1 MACADK
7 ATTHTIPKGN
17 LMKKNWLALLL
28 TLAFSGTAPIL
39 HAEDSAIAGNSAT
52 GKSKAGSCGGCH
64 GENGNSAMPTFPKL
78 AQQHSSY
85 LLNQLHAFK
94 DGNRIDAVMAPMAM
108 ALSDAD
114 MLDIAAYYSAQ
125 SISAN
130 PAPTLPPDD
139 NADEPIDANK
149 AKETLKDLLA
159 VGSNLYRNGNLT
171 SEVSA
176 CIACHGPAGEGNKP
190 AAFPALRSQHADY
203 LIKTLI
209 DFKSGARSNNA
220 DNMMVMIAKKMSDEE
235 IKAVSYHISTMK

>member
-1 MACADK
+1 
-7 ATTHTIPKGN
+7 
-17 LMKKNWLALLL
+17 MKKNWLALLL
-28 TLAFSGTAPIL
+28 TLTLPCTAPIL
-39 HAEDSAIAGNSAT
+39 HAEDPVAAGNSAA
-52 GKSKAGSCGGCH
+52 GKGKVSSCGGCH

-94 DGNRIDAVMAPMAM
+94 DGNRNDPVMSPMAM
-108 ALSDAD
+108 PLSDAD

-125 SISAN
+125 NISAN
-130 PAPTLPPDD
+130 PAPTLPPNEDAEAAT
-139 NADEPIDANK
+139 NAKIT
-149 AKETLKDLLA
+149 KETMQALLA

-176 CIACHGPAGEGNKP
+176 CIACHGPSGEGNKP

-203 LIKTLI
+203 LIKTLT
-209 DFKSGARSNNA
+209 DFKSGVRSKNA

>member
-1 MACADK
+1 
-7 ATTHTIPKGN
+7 
-17 LMKKNWLALLL
+17 MKKNWLALLL
-28 TLAFSGTAPIL
+28 TPAFALALSCTAPIL
-39 HAEDSAIAGNSAT
+39 HAEDTVAAGNSAA
-52 GKSKAGSCGGCH
+52 GKGKASSCGGCH

-94 DGNRIDAVMAPMAM
+94 DGSRIDAVMAPMAM

-125 SISAN
+125 SISVN

-139 NADEPIDANK
+139 NADEAVDENK
-149 AKETLKDLLA
+149 AKETLKNLLI

-190 AAFPALRSQHADY
+190 AAFPALRSQHSDY
-203 LIKTLI
+203 LIKTLT
-209 DFKSGARSNNA
+209 DFKSGARSNNP

>member
-7 ATTHTIPKGN
+7 ATTHTIAKVN
-17 LMKKNWLALLL
+17 LMNKIWLALLL
-28 TLAFSGTAPIL
+28 TLALSCTASIL
-39 HAEDSAIAGNSAT
+39 HAEDTVAAGNSAA
-52 GKSKAGSCGGCH
+52 GKGKASSCASCH
-64 GENGNSAMPTFPKL
+64 GENGNSAVATFPKL

-85 LLNQLHAFK
+85 LANQLHAFK
-94 DGNRIDAVMAPMAM
+94 EGVRNNPVMSPMAM

-125 SISAN
+125 NISAN
-130 PAPTLPPDD
+130 PAPVLPPDE
-139 NADEPIDANK
+139 NTDEPVDENK
-149 AKETLKDLLA
+149 AKETLQNLLA

-190 AAFPALRSQHADY
+190 AAFPALHSQHADY
-203 LIKTLI
+203 LIQTLA
-209 DFKSGARSNNA
+209 DFKSGARSNNP

>member
-1 MACADK
+1 
-7 ATTHTIPKGN
+7 
-17 LMKKNWLALLL
+17 MKKNWLALLL
-28 TLAFSGTAPIL
+28 TPAFALVLSSTAPIL
-39 HAEDSAIAGNSAT
+39 HAEDTVAAGNSAA
-52 GKSKAGSCGGCH
+52 GKGKASSCGGCH

-94 DGNRIDAVMAPMAM
+94 DGSRIDAVMAPMAM

-114 MLDIAAYYSAQ
+114 MLDLAAYYSTQ

-139 NADEPIDANK
+139 TADEAVDENK

-203 LIKTLI
+203 LIKTLT

>member
-1 MACADK
+1 
-7 ATTHTIPKGN
+7 
-17 LMKKNWLALLL
+17 MKKNWLALLL
-28 TLAFSGTAPIL
+28 TPAFALALSSTAPIL
-39 HAEDSAIAGNSAT
+39 HAEDIVAAGNSAA
-52 GKSKAGSCGGCH
+52 GKGKASSCAGCH
-64 GENGNSAMPTFPKL
+64 GENGNSAVATFPKL

-85 LLNQLHAFK
+85 LANQLHAFK
-94 DGNRIDAVMAPMAM
+94 DGTRNNSVMSPMAM

-114 MLDIAAYYSAQ
+114 MLDLAAYYSAQ
-125 SISAN
+125 SISTN
-130 PAPTLPPDD
+130 PAPTLPPDE
-139 NADEPIDANK
+139 NSDEPVDKNK

-203 LIKTLI
+203 LIQTLT

>member
-1 MACADK
+1 
-7 ATTHTIPKGN
+7 
-17 LMKKNWLALLL
+17 MKKNWLALLL
-28 TLAFSGTAPIL
+28 TLTLPCTAPIL
-39 HAEDSAIAGNSAT
+39 HAEDPVAAGNSAA
-52 GKSKAGSCGGCH
+52 GKGKVSSCGGCH

-94 DGNRIDAVMAPMAM
+94 DGNRNDPVMSPMAIP
-108 ALSDAD
+108 LSDAD

-130 PAPTLPPDD
+130 PAPTLPPNEDTE
-139 NADEPIDANK
+139 AATDAK
-149 AKETLKDLLA
+149 ITKETMQALLA

-176 CIACHGPAGEGNKP
+176 CIACHGPSGEGNKP

-203 LIKTLI
+203 LIKTLT
-209 DFKSGARSNNA
+209 DFKSGARSKNA
-220 DNMMVMIAKKMSDEE
+220 DNMMVMIAKK
-235 IKAVSYHISTMK
+235 